1 MLSAALA
8 NDMLFGLLTNALTGM
23 LAVVKENAH

>member
-8 NDMLFGLLTNALTGM
+8 NEMLFGLLTNALMEM
-23 LAVVKENAH
+23 LSVVKENAH